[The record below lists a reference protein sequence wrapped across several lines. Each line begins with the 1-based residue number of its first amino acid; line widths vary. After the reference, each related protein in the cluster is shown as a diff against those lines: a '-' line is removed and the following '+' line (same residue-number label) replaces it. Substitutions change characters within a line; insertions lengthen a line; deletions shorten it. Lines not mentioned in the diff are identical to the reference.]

1 MARFEAAKARALA
14 RLQRR
19 GADEEIATILQQI
32 NARTDFY
39 TTSSCSGRIVLIL
52 LPEIG
57 AKREAVFLGKWHR
70 PVEHEEVL
78 AVMEDAPFTEGE
90 LWLLAQ
96 SPIIHVACRTVEK
109 AKALLQLALD
119 AGFKYSGMKGIARDT
134 GIVVVEMLSTERM
147 DVPLAS
153 RDKVFVDEA
162 YVAFIVTKAN
172 FILHRGREKLKQFEL
187 RLQELS

>member
-14 RLQRR
+14 RLQRSV
-19 GADEEIATILQQI
+19 ADEEIAGVLQKI
-32 NARTDFY
+32 NARADYY

-70 PVEHEEVL
+70 AVERGEVL
-78 AVMEDAPFTEGE
+78 MVMENAPFAEGE

-96 SPIIHVACRTVEK
+96 SPIIHVACRTLEK
-109 AKALLQLALD
+109 AEALLRLALD
-119 AGFKYSGMKGIARDT
+119 VGFKYSGMKGIARDT

-153 RDKVFVDEA
+153 RDTVFVDEA
-162 YVAFIVTKAN
+162 YMGFIVTKAN
-172 FILHRGREKLKQFEL
+172 FMLHRGREKLNRFEL
-187 RLQELS
+187 RLHELF

>member
-14 RLQRR
+14 RLQRS
-19 GADEEIATILQQI
+19 GADEEIADILQKI
-32 NARTDFY
+32 NARADYY

-57 AKREAVFLGKWHR
+57 AKREAVFLGNWHR
-70 PVEHEEVL
+70 AVERVEVL
-78 AVMEDAPFTEGE
+78 AAMEDAPFAEGE

-109 AKALLQLALD
+109 AGVLLRLALD

-147 DVPLAS
+147 DVPVAS
-153 RDKVFVDEA
+153 RDKVLVDEA
-162 YVAFIVTKAN
+162 YVGFIVTKAN
-172 FILHRGREKLKQFEL
+172 FVLHRGKEKLKRFEL
-187 RLQELS
+187 RLNELS

>member
-1 MARFEAAKARALA
+1 MARFEVAKARALA

-19 GADEEIATILQQI
+19 GADEEIAGVLQKI
-32 NARTDFY
+32 NAHADYY
-39 TTSSCSGRIVLIL
+39 TTSSCSGRIALIL

-57 AKREAVFLGKWHR
+57 AKREAVFLGKWHGA
-70 PVEHEEVL
+70 VEREEVIR
-78 AVMEDAPFTEGE
+78 VMANAPFAEGE

-96 SPIIHVACRTVEK
+96 SPIIHVACRTVEH
-109 AKALLQLALD
+109 AVALLRLALD

-153 RDKVFVDEA
+153 RTVVLVDEA
-162 YVAFIVTKAN
+162 YVGFIVTKAN
-172 FILHRGREKLKQFEL
+172 FMLHRGKDKLNRFEL
-187 RLQELS
+187 RLHELS